1 MLQLKQTLMLRGF
14 SLLKIPLLFAV
25 SPTVVSLEENSC
37 EVKIPLGFWTKNHLG
52 SMYFGVLAMGA
63 DCAGGV
69 IALDLIRKSGKK
81 IGFIFKDFKAD
92 FLRRAEADVHFHC
105 ADGTKIRRIIAQ
117 TLKTG
122 ERANATLAI
131 TATTPEI
138 SGDEPVAKFLITLS
152 LKVGK

>member
-1 MLQLKQTLMLRGF
+1 MLQLKQTLLLRGF
-14 SLLKIPLLFAV
+14 SLVKIPLLFAI
-25 SPTVVSLEENSC
+25 SPTVVSLEKDSC
-37 EVKIPLGFWTKNHLG
+37 VVKIPLGFWTKNHLG

-69 IALDLIRKSGKK
+69 IALDLIKKSGKK

-92 FLRRAEADVHFHC
+92 FLRRAEADVHFRC
-105 ADGTKIRRIIAQ
+105 SDGAKIRKIISQ
-117 TLKTG
+117 TVKTG

-138 SGDEPVAKFLITLS
+138 SGDETVAKFLLTLS
-152 LKVGK
+152 LKTEK

>member
-1 MLQLKQTLMLRGF
+1 MSHLKQTLMLRTF
-14 SLLKIPLLFAV
+14 SLFKIPLLFAV
-25 SPTVVSLEENSC
+25 SPTVVSLEKNSC

-105 ADGTKIRRIIAQ
+105 NDGKKIRRIISQ
-117 TLKTG
+117 TLKTRN
-122 ERANATLAI
+122 RANATLAI

-138 SGDEPVAKFLITLS
+138 SGDEPVAKFLLTLS
-152 LKVGK
+152 LKAEK

>member
-1 MLQLKQTLMLRGF
+1 MAHLKQTLMLRGF

-25 SPTVVSLEENSC
+25 SPTVVSLEEDAC
-37 EVKIPLGFWTKNHLG
+37 EVKIPLNFLTKNHLG

-81 IGFIFKDFKAD
+81 IGFIFKDFQAD

-105 ADGTKIRRIIAQ
+105 SDGKKIRRIIAQ

-138 SGDEPVAKFLITLS
+138 SGDKPIAKCAITLS
-152 LKVGK
+152 LKAGK